1 MGERRILGCCWGQK
15 GLFFCVD
22 FLNWLFGIEFLFYL
36 LFISRLRCC
45 LVRLKTGDMS
55 FHRILQK
62 AIFPFHLFLFSF
74 KRYFQSCR
82 FIVYISHCTIY
93 ISLIFCLF
101 VGGLLFL
108 YALLVQNGKCTVKTK
123 HIKTEKYTLGF
134 RDTHI
139 KIEDTPGK
147 YSFFRLSILRCK
159 IMCMVWLSSSICL

>member
-15 GLFFCVD
+15 DFFFVWSFWIGFLGLSFYFIYFLYHACVVVW
-22 FLNWLFGIEFLFYL
+22 FGWKLETCLFTGSCKKQYFLFICFCFRLKDTFSHVVSLYTYPIAQ
-36 LFISRLRCC
+36 FISLWFC
-45 LVRLKTGDMS
+45 
-55 FHRILQK
+55 
-62 AIFPFHLFLFSF
+62 
-74 KRYFQSCR
+74 
-82 FIVYISHCTIY
+82 
-93 ISLIFCLF
+93 CLF

-134 RDTHI
+134 RDTHV